1 MTISCQLKGEV
12 AVATADL
19 QDRLR
24 RMGKYA
30 FHELIG
36 IERTQF
42 NHGNTSPLEPF
53 ALIEF
58 WASSGIARISDEG
71 KVTHSSPPSPP
82 RLESTLCSRSRCR
95 FLRTL
100 PLPHQRSPFRI
111 PPYISGLRWHQH
123 GHAEQLAVRAH
134 RLRSVV
140 RARCPSDRRERLI
153 RVHYCECA

>member
-58 WASSGIARISDEG
+58 WASSGIARISTCRLCF
-71 KVTHSSPPSPP
+71 VSWWSSLHP
-82 RLESTLCSRSRCR
+82 RFLTAGLPVLAACSRMAMSDAEALGRA
-95 FLRTL
+95 LRDLRALAAHT
-100 PLPHQRSPFRI
+100 PLQGVIWRNFCQGR
-111 PPYISGLRWHQH
+111 G
-123 GHAEQLAVRAH
+123 
-134 RLRSVV
+134 
-140 RARCPSDRRERLI
+140 
-153 RVHYCECA
+153 